1 MSMLQDSAF
10 DETYSEEP
18 DFEPAEANYNNVDDE
33 PK

>member
-10 DETYSEEP
+10 DETYSEET
-18 DFEPAEANYNNVDDE
+18 DFEPAKANYNNVDDE